1 MSVLEDPRLRPYRD
15 LQGRIA
21 KPDPDRFL
29 DRFIVE
35 GALAVERLLATRGPA
50 AQALGV
56 AALEVES
63 VVCTPSQRARL
74 ALPAALPVIELSK
87 PQLSELAG
95 FAFHRGV
102 LACARRPAAQRE
114 LDPETLA
121 RLRGRERVTIV
132 VAEGLADP
140 RNLGAL
146 VRNVAAFSADLLIA
160 DARGADLYSRLAIR
174 ASVGN
179 VFRVPCLVS
188 DALPSTIVAL
198 ARELCAK
205 IIAATPE
212 PTAALVH
219 QFEPPAKQILLVG
232 NEGAGL
238 SPELLACAD
247 HRVRIPVADGSDSL
261 NVAAATAVL
270 LFALSA
276 RS

>member
-1 MSVLEDPRLRPYRD
+1 MSARDDPRLRPYRN
-15 LQGRIA
+15 LQAGA
-21 KPDPDRFL
+21 DP

-35 GALAVERLLATRGPA
+35 GALAVARLLATGGVRTP
-50 AQALGV
+50 GV

-74 ALPAALPVIELSK
+74 ELPAGLPVVELSK
-87 PQLSELAG
+87 PEMAQLVG

-102 LACARRPAAQRE
+102 LACARRPRPNRE
-114 LDPETLA
+114 LDPALVEQ
-121 RLRGRERVTIV
+121 LRARERVTVV

-146 VRNVAAFSADLLIA
+146 IRNVAGFSADLLIA

-179 VFRVPCLVS
+179 VFRVPCVVS
-188 DALPSTIVAL
+188 DALPSMIASL
-198 ARELCAK
+198 ARELPAE

-212 PTAALVH
+212 PTAELV
-219 QFEPPAKQILLVG
+219 QRFEPPAKQVLLVG

-247 HRVRIPVADGSDSL
+247 HRVRIPVAHGSDSL

-270 LFALSA
+270 LYALTCA
-276 RS
+276 RG